1 VQTHN
6 FLTEIYNAEEPCD
19 RKVVA
24 VGAVSAFL
32 YVIFNTFPRERII
45 LELDLA
51 YQSDFI
57 QVLWDFIKQCREGG
71 KLSSLSYQAPDWLLP
86 LAVFCSVYK

>member
-1 VQTHN
+1 VQTN
-6 FLTEIYNAEEPCD
+6 KFFTENYNAKEPCD

-32 YVIFNTFPRERII
+32 YVIFNTFPSERIY
-45 LELDLA
+45 LELEVA
-51 YQSDFI
+51 YKSDFI
-57 QVLWDFIKQCREGG
+57 PELWEFMKQCHEGG
-71 KLSSLSYQAPDWLLP
+71 KLSSLSDGATVWLLP